1 MRDGDEDTKAAREAA
16 EDESGCHGADGSGG
30 SPAAERGSGGGLQ
43 LHLRSVCAAVL
54 FGQRGWRSTR
64 KCCSGCCWQGICT
77 GSSPRGGWRKRS
89 TPTSRT
95 SGSAGWIEQ
104 TRRRMRRW
112 IWTGRRLGRSPS
124 TGTGRIT
131 GAAEWPGGC
140 RARRTRRA
148 ASRAGRESR
157 KAFITANTG
166 RWTAGATSTSTSNLP
181 TSTTSFRFLK
191 SPTKSRCGWESC
203 RSPWDWTR
211 DATAQESPICWKR
224 RESRASS
231 AAGGTPIGR
240 IAMANAASDAP
251 LLRRLHLPGSEA
263 SLLEDRHPRW
273 ECQYS
278 ATAKPV
284 KPVRDGQ
291 RALERVWREG
301 GWRDMSGR
309 MLRTKSLP

>member
-1 MRDGDEDTKAAREAA
+1 MGGEILSTDLTHIKANRHKKKLVSVEQTPKAYMEELDVDLDRKTLGKKPFDRDGEDHRGGGMAGRMQSTT
-16 EDESGCHGADGSGG
+16 DPESG
-30 SPAAERGSGGGLQ
+30 Q
-43 LHLRSVCAAVL
+43 
-54 FGQRGWRSTR
+54 Q
-64 KCCSGCCWQGICT
+64 
-77 GSSPRGGWRKRS
+77 
-89 TPTSRT
+89 
-95 SGSAGWIEQ
+95 
-104 TRRRMRRW
+104 
-112 IWTGRRLGRSPS
+112 
-124 TGTGRIT
+124 
-131 GAAEWPGGC
+131 
-140 RARRTRRA
+140 
-148 ASRAGRESR
+148 SR

-181 TSTTSFRFLK
+181 TSTTSLRFLK

-231 AAGGTPIGR
+231 AAGGTPTGR
-240 IAMANAASDAP
+240 KATANAASDAP
-251 LLRRLHLPGSEA
+251 LLRCLHLPGAQA

-278 ATAKPV
+278 ATAKLA

-309 MLRTKSLP
+309 MLRTRSLP